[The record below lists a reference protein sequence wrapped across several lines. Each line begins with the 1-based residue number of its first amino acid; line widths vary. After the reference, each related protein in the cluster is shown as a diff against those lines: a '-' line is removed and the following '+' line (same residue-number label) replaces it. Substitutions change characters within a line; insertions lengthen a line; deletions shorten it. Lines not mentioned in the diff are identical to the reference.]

1 MVLSWVVRKYIMIN
15 LIKKNQKV
23 HSVKNVSELFSSDK
37 RKLRNELFG
46 SYLSKTFVPET
57 GSFETQVVN
66 GMLELVSMTG
76 SITTDENKECC
87 HHTHAIFSYKK
98 DGKHLFSGGHI
109 KSITVLY
116 TAEIELRPVIGGTIK
131 RKRDEETGT
140 GFWDFSE

>member
-57 GSFETQVVN
+57 VLENAKSNIKEIKRQLSNLEILDNELQKLVAEKKAKK
-66 GMLELVSMTG
+66 MLEDVEKM
-76 SITTDENKECC
+76 
-87 HHTHAIFSYKK
+87 
-98 DGKHLFSGGHI
+98 
-109 KSITVLY
+109 
-116 TAEIELRPVIGGTIK
+116 
-131 RKRDEETGT
+131 
-140 GFWDFSE
+140 SEADAQALLEQLKAKLGQQ